1 MLNIAQILSDELSLQ
16 ESQVINALQLQ
27 AEGGT
32 IPFIA
37 RYRKERTNEMNEVQ
51 LRQLFDRFAYLT
63 ELEERKTTIL
73 KSIKEQGKLTP
84 ELRTLID
91 ECRQKNVLEDLY
103 LPYKPKKRTR
113 ATVAREKGLGPLAGF
128 IKGLNGPG
136 TLAADLEGEAAKYV
150 SEEHGVAAPADA
162 LAGASDILAEEVSE
176 KADLRAFLRDYILN
190 EGVIISRIKD
200 EFLPGTTKFEMYRN
214 YRVRVKDIQPHNMLA
229 LRRGEKEGKVVFDV
243 ELDEAFVQTFME
255 SREIMAAAPS
265 VRDFLRAMLKDAY
278 ERLMRTTLIGEV
290 RFLKKEAADIDSIKT
305 FETNLRELLLSSPA
319 GTQPTLAVDPG
330 FRTGCKV
337 AVIDGT
343 GKFLEYHAVHPHQ
356 SEGERNRATATVR
369 QLLEQHAIRLIAI
382 GNGTASRET
391 EEFIGEAIEPLEPKP
406 VKVIVN
412 ESGASVYSASE
423 VAIEEFPDLDV
434 TVRGAISIGRRL
446 QDPLAE
452 LVKIDPKSIGVGQYQ
467 HDVDQRLLKK
477 KLEETVESCVNFVGV
492 DVNTASKE
500 LLSFVAGVNTGIA
513 KNIVGYRN
521 DHGPFRNRNELREVP
536 KFGPKTFE
544 QAAGFLRIR
553 QGDNPLDNS
562 AVHPESYGVA
572 QQMLSD
578 LGIGLEEA
586 ARNPDALRKVELAKY
601 VTADVG
607 EPTLRDI
614 LEELRKP
621 GRDPRE
627 EFRYAIF
634 KEGIKGLS
642 DLSPGMELEGVITNV
657 ADFGAFVD
665 IGVHQDG
672 LVHISQLAD
681 RYVKDPRMVVK
692 VGQIVNVRVLEVNLA
707 LKRISLT
714 MKTSK
719 SQGEPAAKI
728 SGDSRKSSARKT
740 GGGGPSPSDK
750 KPKSGPE
757 KEKSSFTL
765 DDLKRKFNSGKS

>member
-84 ELRTLID
+84 ELRTLIE
-91 ECRQKNVLEDLY
+91 ECLQKNVLEDLY

-162 LAGASDILAEEVSE
+162 LGGASDILAEEVSE

-391 EEFIGEAIEPLEPKP
+391 EEFIGEVIEPLEPKP

-586 ARNPDALRKVELAKY
+586 SRNPDALRKVELAKY

-634 KEGIKGLS
+634 KEGIKDLS

-728 SGDSRKSSARKT
+728 PGDSRKSSARKT
-740 GGGGPSPSDK
+740 GGGGPPTSDK

>member
-1 MLNIAQILSDELSLQ
+1 
-16 ESQVINALQLQ
+16 
-27 AEGGT
+27 
-32 IPFIA
+32 
-37 RYRKERTNEMNEVQ
+37 VQ
-51 LRQLFDRFAYLT
+51 
-63 ELEERKTTIL
+63 
-73 KSIKEQGKLTP
+73 
-84 ELRTLID
+84 
-91 ECRQKNVLEDLY
+91 
-103 LPYKPKKRTR
+103 
-113 ATVAREKGLGPLAGF
+113 
-128 IKGLNGPG
+128 
-136 TLAADLEGEAAKYV
+136 
-150 SEEHGVAAPADA
+150 
-162 LAGASDILAEEVSE
+162 
-176 KADLRAFLRDYILN
+176 
-190 EGVIISRIKD
+190 
-200 EFLPGTTKFEMYRN
+200 
-214 YRVRVKDIQPHNMLA
+214 
-229 LRRGEKEGKVVFDV
+229 
-243 ELDEAFVQTFME
+243 
-255 SREIMAAAPS
+255 
-265 VRDFLRAMLKDAY
+265 
-278 ERLMRTTLIGEV
+278 
-290 RFLKKEAADIDSIKT
+290 
-305 FETNLRELLLSSPA
+305 
-319 GTQPTLAVDPG
+319 
-330 FRTGCKV
+330 
-337 AVIDGT
+337 
-343 GKFLEYHAVHPHQ
+343 
-356 SEGERNRATATVR
+356 

-391 EEFIGEAIEPLEPKP
+391 EEFIGEVIEPLEPKP

-467 HDVDQRLLKK
+467 HDVDQRLLRK

-614 LEELRKP
+614 LDELRKP

-634 KEGIKGLS
+634 KEGIKELS

>member
-1 MLNIAQILSDELSLQ
+1 
-16 ESQVINALQLQ
+16 
-27 AEGGT
+27 
-32 IPFIA
+32 
-37 RYRKERTNEMNEVQ
+37 MNEVQ

-84 ELRTLID
+84 ELRTLI
-91 ECRQKNVLEDLY
+91 EGCLQKNVLEDLY

-113 ATVAREKGLGPLAGF
+113 ATVAREKGLGPLAEF

-162 LAGASDILAEEVSE
+162 LTGASDILAEEVSE

-200 EFLPGTTKFEMYRN
+200 EFLPGATKFEMYRN

-243 ELDEAFVQTFME
+243 ELDEAFVRTFME

-391 EEFIGEAIEPLEPKP
+391 EEFIGEVIEPLEPKP

-467 HDVDQRLLKK
+467 HDVDQRLLRK

-614 LEELRKP
+614 LDELRKP

-634 KEGIKGLS
+634 KEGIKELS

-740 GGGGPSPSDK
+740 GGGGPPPSDK